1 MALTNIYTKIGMRN
15 ENPKPKPIYITI
27 IFPIIVKEKSSKLNR
42 GLCLSQGIPMTPSPT
57 ASGIAP
63 LKPPLIF

>member
-42 GLCLSQGIPMTPSPT
+42 GLCLSQGIPKTP
-57 ASGIAP
+57 
-63 LKPPLIF
+63 